1 MSILIPQLTVAG
13 IWGIPVLGFA
23 ILVGAIFRCAVYYDP
38 REPQTEQ
45 TRKSAGYVASG
56 LLCYLLVWSS
66 LDHIFQKGQ
75 HVAALVGSTLGCLT
89 ILYGLTLA
97 EFLWVT
103 KQTPGMVFPSIFELK
118 RVIFP
123 CISTLYLLACLFR
136 DMEGIKTG
144 VKPVVIFFAY
154 ANCVSFAAVFCG
166 VYREERVFASN
177 GTIHE
182 RLATWLRS
190 KIEPGELLSTV
201 QTVLTTMF
209 YIMLIC
215 QSASDIPSKNS
226 PIFKGLFAGIAAITC
241 YIATHYDPRK
251 PPETS
256 KLARRIIGIFTHFGT
271 ATYFEWYVQNINQ
284 KTNPWNIEVH
294 SVTMMAMIAIR
305 AIIFIWLFSGEMSLD
320 MMRQKILLIF
330 WHIFMYS
337 MSSMG
342 FVLVT
347 ILNLS
352 FLWQV
357 IAFTVSSVWY
367 YYTSLFMILVISGK
381 YREVVRQVPPPLVQ
395 QPPEIVV
402 DQGEHH
408 SPPFNR
414 RQVFVNVQELPEIVV
429 DQGEH
434 HSQVSVNV

>member
-1 MSILIPQLTVAG
+1 MFTLKHAILLCLLLAAGATTASCLIPQLTIAG

-23 ILVGAIFRCAVYYDP
+23 LLVAAIFRCAVYYDP

-89 ILYGLTLA
+89 ILCALTLA

-144 VKPVVIFFAY
+144 VKPIVIFFAY

-166 VYREERVFASN
+166 VYREQRVFASN
-177 GTIHE
+177 GTIAE

-190 KIEPGELLSTV
+190 KIEPGELLSTLQSV
-201 QTVLTTMF
+201 FTIVF
-209 YIMLIC
+209 YIMLIL
-215 QSASDIPSKNS
+215 QSASVTPTKNS
-226 PIFKGLFAGIAAITC
+226 PIFKGLFAGIAAISC
-241 YIATHYDPRK
+241 YIATRYDPRK

-256 KLARRIIGIFTHFGT
+256 NLARRVIAVSFYLTT
-271 ATYFEWYVQNINQ
+271 AIYFEWYVKKINDQ
-284 KTNPWNIEVH
+284 TNPWNIEVH
-294 SVTMMAMIAIR
+294 SVTMMALIAIR
-305 AIIFIWLFSGEMSLD
+305 AIIFIWFISGEMSLD
-320 MMRQKILLIF
+320 MMRQKILMIF
-330 WHIFMYS
+330 WHILIYS

-342 FVLVT
+342 YVLIT

-352 FLWQV
+352 FLWQI

-367 YYTSLFMILVISGK
+367 YYTSLFIILVIAGK
-381 YREVVRQVPPPLVQ
+381 YREVVRQVPPPPLEQ
-395 QPPEIVV
+395 QFEVVV
-402 DQGEHH
+402 DVNQNNSAAE
-408 SPPFNR
+408 SN
-414 RQVFVNVQELPEIVV
+414 FVNV
-429 DQGEH
+429 
-434 HSQVSVNV
+434 